1 VKPKIIVLMGL
12 DGSGKTTQ
20 AELVAQL
27 LNGRGI
33 RSRVVWMRGESY
45 LTRPVLRVG
54 KALLRAPGAAKRGD
68 GIKAGGRYD
77 DYVTS
82 KRSMFSNRLL
92 RSVWRTLTILDLLIS
107 IRKAFS
113 KLPGGTRVVL
123 MDRYIYDT
131 FIDID
136 TAFGAGGA
144 EVDRLLGSR
153 LIKIFPK
160 PEKVI
165 LLEVTPEEA
174 MRRKDDIPSVDY
186 LTERRGL
193 YKRVAWTV
201 GASKID
207 GSLPIEEINS
217 ELMTEIKGV
226 LDWARS

>member
-1 VKPKIIVLMGL
+1 MKPKIIVLMGL

-20 AELVAQL
+20 AELIARW
-27 LNGRGI
+27 LNDQGI

-45 LTRPVLRVG
+45 LTRPVLGIG
-54 KALLRAPGAAKRGD
+54 KALLHAPREAKRGD
-68 GIKAGGRYD
+68 GIKAGDRYD

-82 KRSMFSNRLL
+82 KRSMFSNSLL
-92 RSVWRTLTILDLLIS
+92 RALWRTLTILDLLIS
-107 IRKAFS
+107 VKKAFS
-113 KLPGGTRVVL
+113 KLPGGTRIVM

-174 MRRKDDIPSVDY
+174 MRRKDDIPSLDY

-193 YKRVAWTV
+193 YERVASKV
-201 GASKID
+201 DASKID

-217 ELMTEIKGV
+217 ELKAEVKGV
-226 LDWARS
+226 LD